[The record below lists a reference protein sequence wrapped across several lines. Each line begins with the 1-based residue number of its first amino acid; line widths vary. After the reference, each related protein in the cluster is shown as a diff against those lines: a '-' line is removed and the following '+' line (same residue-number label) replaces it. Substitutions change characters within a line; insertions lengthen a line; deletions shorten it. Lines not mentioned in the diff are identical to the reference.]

1 MEDLIDKAKKG
12 NKEAFTQLIISVE
25 QDLYRIARM
34 RFSCEDDIE
43 DAVQETII
51 QAFKSIKKI
60 RNPEYFK
67 TWIIKILIN
76 KCNKIYKKKE
86 KNLEYIE
93 DISIDNYSYDNND
106 ILESNLDFYT
116 LIKDLNY
123 KERIL
128 LTLYY
133 SEDFTTKQISRILK
147 EPESTIRNRLLRS
160 KAKIKSNYNKGEYY
174 EKY

>member
-1 MEDLIDKAKKG
+1 MEDLINRAQKG

-51 QAFKSIKKI
+51 QTYKSIKKI
-60 RNPEYFK
+60 KNPEYFK
-67 TWIIKILIN
+67 TWIIKVLIN
-76 KCNKIYKKKE
+76 KCNKLYKKKQR
-86 KNLEYIE
+86 NLEYIE
-93 DISIDNYSYDNND
+93 DISIDYYSYDNND
-106 ILESNLDFYT
+106 VLASNLDFYT

-123 KERIL
+123 KERISL
-128 LTLYY
+128 ILYY
-133 SEDFTTKQISRILK
+133 AEGFTTKQISKILK
-147 EPESTIRNRLLRS
+147 EPESTIRNRLSRS
-160 KAKIKSNYNKGEYY
+160 KIKIKNNYDKGENY